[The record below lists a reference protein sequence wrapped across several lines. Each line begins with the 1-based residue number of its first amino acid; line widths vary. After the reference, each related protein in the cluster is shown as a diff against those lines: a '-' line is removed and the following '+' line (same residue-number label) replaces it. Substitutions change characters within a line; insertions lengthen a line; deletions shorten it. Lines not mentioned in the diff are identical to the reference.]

1 MGIKRTR
8 YKDGNYTIEVVDG
21 GWKWRNVPNYNVNI
35 KKGAT
40 VKGRFEYCYYKDFE
54 EVKALINS
62 GYVEFFEKNDAEKK
76 REYWSL
82 SEGERERQLDSIVCK
97 YMDLYRTKQKELVN
111 AYYERKFNN
120 DDR

>member
-8 YKDGNYTIEVVDG
+8 YKDGNYTIEVAMVVG
-21 GWKWRNVPNYNVNI
+21 NGVTFLTTTRKSRKALQSKVVSSI
-35 KKGAT
+35 AT
-40 VKGRFEYCYYKDFE
+40 TRDFE